1 MKITRILLILI
12 MGFSV
17 VFALNVPKASK
28 YDAKITFATY
38 NANDVFEI
46 CSYVDLFL
54 KLLISSLLP
63 LFIVEHCHYSLKWQL
78 ER

>member
-38 NANDVFEI
+38 NANDFQIVSDAI
-46 CSYVDLFL
+46 NNKKGGNLCS
-54 KLLISSLLP
+54 ILP
-63 LFIVEHCHYSLKWQL
+63 NLNNIFKD
-78 ER
+78 